1 MDYISN
7 NIHKLPKFLGQCPIH
22 CFEWMSDPTLKY
34 IDAMLIAAKRILEM
48 KVLGLSSV
56 HVAVNWIQ
64 HRVLHLKEK
73 TNYGW

>member
-1 MDYISN
+1 
-7 NIHKLPKFLGQCPIH
+7 
-22 CFEWMSDPTLKY
+22 MSGPTLKY
-34 IDAMLIAAKRILEM
+34 IDAMHVAAKRILEM

-56 HVAVNWIQ
+56 HVVVNWIQ

>member
-7 NIHKLPKFLGQCPIH
+7 HIHKFPKFLGQCPIH
-22 CFEWMSDPTLKY
+22 RFEWMSGPTLKY
-34 IDAMLIAAKRILEM
+34 IDAMHVAAKRILEM
-48 KVLGLSSV
+48 KVIGLSSV
-56 HVAVNWIQ
+56 HVVVNWIQ